1 MFVKKFVFVYV
12 RSYGIF
18 VINRP
23 KYFFTRMKF
32 QKELS
37 PERVSLLSPEDR
49 KIYEQER
56 RMMTQTPILDNYV
69 VFDDIDET
77 AIVKEELRT
86 VYDEYVYDVVSRQEY
101 QKFLAEN
108 KDIIFSR
115 MTQRAV
121 NEGAEGDDTM
131 AWTRDLHLGWLGALA
146 AAGLTGLGT
155 GIAAL
160 IVAGKDKLAMI
171 RLKKY
176 MNRLVEV
183 IDQGIH
189 KKRGWL
195 SSLFTKKKRNYMGER
210 NLACL
215 RSVQEMADRNMTTS
229 VMDAAHKLGFF
240 GQGNMMQITSG
251 GTPQSGGGLSAF
263 QKNCLSKFN
272 IVLDKKPVK
281 NVNAKY
287 DDDKRNLDTY

>member
-1 MFVKKFVFVYV
+1 
-12 RSYGIF
+12 
-18 VINRP
+18 
-23 KYFFTRMKF
+23 MKF

-115 MTQRAV
+115 TTQHAV

-183 IDQGIH
+183 ID
-189 KKRGWL
+189 
-195 SSLFTKKKRNYMGER
+195 
-210 NLACL
+210 
-215 RSVQEMADRNMTTS
+215 
-229 VMDAAHKLGFF
+229 
-240 GQGNMMQITSG
+240 
-251 GTPQSGGGLSAF
+251 
-263 QKNCLSKFN
+263 
-272 IVLDKKPVK
+272 
-281 NVNAKY
+281 
-287 DDDKRNLDTY
+287 